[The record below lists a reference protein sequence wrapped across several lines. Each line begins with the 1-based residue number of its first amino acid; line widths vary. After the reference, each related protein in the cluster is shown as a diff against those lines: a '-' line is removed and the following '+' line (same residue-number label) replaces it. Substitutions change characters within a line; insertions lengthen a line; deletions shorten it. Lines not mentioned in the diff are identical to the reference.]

1 MLTLYLNTIT
11 GDWFDADGNL
21 FRNGS
26 PSLSFHSREQVRIIV
41 CTDTLADS
49 PADWVRD
56 TSYAGFNQ
64 CSALIT
70 ADNDYIQHLKG
81 ELAVAITAGSVD
93 SVQIK
98 FPASV
103 TLGLLPTAGTI
114 RLFNAAGNYEA
125 LDYTARELTD
135 AASNTFTFDTT
146 GLTVEDSYAVGAVA
160 DSTQA
165 PYCEAFMDFA
175 NSNLAQGVF
184 AFELVADSY
193 RIREATDYGNV
204 ATLPITGLEFLPF
217 YIDSDTA
224 ETIILKKYLLG
235 TFALTGI
242 QGNPNSEGEIPD
254 ATINKIAA
262 AVGAQM
268 AEGIQAETRTI
279 GDDTQM
285 RIWSVAG
292 GEAVKS
298 DWLTLPRGA
307 IVTGAGEIEFTVAAG
322 TVTFAGSTVTQVIA
336 DNAIHFSGGTAGIL
350 AALGNGE
357 YDLIDG
363 DGVNVTTDPAIRRQ
377 WSNGDYVVT
386 MLTGWA
392 DGSYA
397 LKPCGIKGEK
407 GDKGDPGSGAEY
419 TAGAGITIT
428 GSTIAANITSDGQGL
443 VVVYEDTSTHA
454 MVISVSPTDVA
465 NFLVGDFI
473 PNNNSTTLTGSTITA
488 AMDAETYHVAT
499 AVSSLTL
506 TGMGYVEAT
515 IAFTLAADGVVD
527 YPPGWGWAKT
537 AITDTATGL
546 PNFEGGKPYIIS
558 VNKGLAVAAEYT
570 PATGA

>member
-49 PADWVRD
+49 SAAWVRD

-81 ELAVAITAGSVD
+81 ELAVAIEAGNVD

-98 FPASV
+98 FPASI
-103 TLGLLPTAGTI
+103 TLGLLPSAGTI

-175 NSNLAQGVF
+175 KSNLAQGVF
-184 AFELVADSY
+184 AFDLVADSY

-217 YIDSDTA
+217 YIDSDTT

-254 ATINKIAA
+254 ATINRIAA

-292 GEAVKS
+292 GDAVKS

-307 IVTGAGEIEFTVAAG
+307 IVTGAGEIEFSVASG
-322 TVTFAGSTVTQVIA
+322 TVTFSGSTVTQVIS

-363 DGVNVTTDPAIRRQ
+363 EGVNVTTDPAIRRQ
-377 WSNGDYVVT
+377 WSNGDYVVKI
-386 MLTGWA
+386 LTGWA

-428 GSTIAANITSDGQGL
+428 SNTISVDLIGGNTVVISGNTISIDDNAITYSVTYSQQSDGLIPNAPTTLSGGTVTADFTFGGQFYLCSSPIEDLTLDGDSTPCDSTIR
-443 VVVYEDTSTHA
+443 
-454 MVISVSPTDVA
+454 
-465 NFLVGDFI
+465 
-473 PNNNSTTLTGSTITA
+473 
-488 AMDAETYHVAT
+488 
-499 AVSSLTL
+499 
-506 TGMGYVEAT
+506 
-515 IAFTLAADGVVD
+515 FTLASAGVVT
-527 YPPGWGWAKT
+527 YPANWDWAKT
-537 AITDTATGL
+537 PVIQANGQPL
-546 PNFEGGKPYIIS
+546 FEGGKTYAVS
-558 VNKGLAVAAEYT
+558 VLNGLAVAVEVELA
-570 PATGA
+570 GV

>member
-49 PADWVRD
+49 PTDWVRD
-56 TSYAGFNQ
+56 TSYASFNQ

-81 ELAVAITAGSVD
+81 ELAVAIEAGSVD

-103 TLGLLPTAGTI
+103 TLGLLPSAGTI
-114 RLFNAAGNYEA
+114 RLFNAAGDYKA
-125 LDYTARELTD
+125 LDYTARKLTD

-146 GLTVEDSYAVGAVA
+146 GLTVDDGYAVGAVA

-175 NSNLAQGVF
+175 KSNLAQGVF
-184 AFELVADSY
+184 AFDLVADSY

-204 ATLPITGLEFLPF
+204 ATLSITGLEFLPF
-217 YIDSDTA
+217 YVDADTT

-254 ATINKIAA
+254 ATINRIAA
-262 AVGAQM
+262 AVGTQM
-268 AEGIQAETRTI
+268 AEGIQAETRTN
-279 GDDTQM
+279 GNDTQM

-322 TVTFAGSTVTQVIA
+322 TVTFAGSTVSQVVA

-350 AALGNGE
+350 AALGDGE
-357 YDLIDG
+357 YDLIAIDNG
-363 DGVNVTTDPAIRRQ
+363 DAVNVTTDPAIRRQ

-386 MLTGWA
+386 ILTGWA
-392 DGSYA
+392 DGNYA
-397 LKPCGIKGEK
+397 LKPCGIK

-419 TAGAGITIT
+419 TAGNGISITSNTISVDLIGGGDVIISGNT
-428 GSTIAANITSDGQGL
+428 ISLDDNAIAYSVTAAQQSDGLIPNAPTTLSGGTVTADFTFGGRFYLCSSPVEDLTLDGDSTPCDSTIR
-443 VVVYEDTSTHA
+443 
-454 MVISVSPTDVA
+454 
-465 NFLVGDFI
+465 
-473 PNNNSTTLTGSTITA
+473 
-488 AMDAETYHVAT
+488 
-499 AVSSLTL
+499 
-506 TGMGYVEAT
+506 
-515 IAFTLAADGVVD
+515 FTLASAGVVT
-527 YPPGWGWAKT
+527 YPANWDWA
-537 AITDTATGL
+537 ISPIIQNGQPL
-546 PNFEGGKPYIIS
+546 FEGGKTYAVS
-558 VNKGLAVAAEYT
+558 VLNGLAVAVEVELA
-570 PATGA
+570 GV